1 MKKYIKNLIN
11 YYKLKKHRLASEFI
25 FFDDTQPKV
34 ISDILDYKEKEK
46 SINRILDFYSK
57 CDFLYENIK
66 VPKELEIGG
75 TWKRYIQT
83 IKKEQINVL
92 ARKNVKEI
100 LIFHENM
107 FYNCLIKGFMPYSYF
122 ENVKKDYAAI
132 LNFLKDLDLYD
143 IMFKNF
149 DSLPVKNDIKKWGF
163 KKKNNKIHFGAAS
176 SMFAK
181 NLILEASKLL
191 KKKENINI
199 LEIGSGYG
207 ALAERLFDVK
217 EINSLILTDLPS
229 SLTTAYYYLSAKY
242 GVEKVKIIATKEEIH
257 KHLSLKDKK
266 IILIPTCFYE
276 EIKNFQDL
284 DLLCN
289 FASFSEM
296 DFATIKFYLTNIP
309 KDVKLI
315 VSSNNNE
322 ETFRQNHHEVI
333 SDKFPID
340 KEFNQVFS
348 SIRLPFFSNWRYKT
362 CVWYKEKY

>member
-1 MKKYIKNLIN
+1 MKKYILNLIN
-11 YYKLKKHRLASEFI
+11 YYKLKKHRLFNEFI
-25 FFDDTQPKV
+25 FFNDTKIKALSEV
-34 ISDILDYKEKEK
+34 LNYKKKEEA
-46 SINRILDFYSK
+46 INIILDFYSK
-57 CDFLYENIK
+57 CDFLYENTKI
-66 VPKELEIGG
+66 PKELEIGG
-75 TWKRYIQT
+75 TWKKYIQA
-83 IKKEQINVL
+83 IKKEQIDVL
-92 ARKNVKEI
+92 SKKNVNEI

-107 FYNCLIKGFMPYSYF
+107 FYNCLIKGFMPYAYF
-122 ENVKKDYAAI
+122 ESVQKDYGAI
-132 LNFLKDLDLYD
+132 LNFLKDLELYNV
-143 IMFKNF
+143 MFKNF
-149 DSLPVKNDIKKWGF
+149 DTLPVKNDIKKWGF
-163 KKKNNKIHFGAAS
+163 KQKDNKIHFGSAS

-181 NLILEASKLL
+181 NLILESTKLI

-207 ALAERLFDVK
+207 ALAERLFDVS

-229 SLTTAYYYLSAKY
+229 SLSTAFYYLSSKY
-242 GVEKVKIIATKEEIH
+242 GLEKVKLISYKEEIQ
-257 KHLSLKDKK
+257 KYLSLKDKK
-266 IILIPTCFYE
+266 ILLIPTSFYE
-276 EIKNFQDL
+276 EIKNFKNV

-296 DFATIKFYLTNIP
+296 DFTTIKFYLTNMP
-309 KDVKLI
+309 KDIKLI

-362 CVWYKEKY
+362 CVWYKENN